1 VSVVIGASVALAWCF
16 RDEAT
21 PRSFAMLD
29 RVSRES
35 AVVPGHWALELANIL
50 ANAERKRRIIAADIA
65 EFVALVNRL
74 DIRVDGATAERGL
87 KEILTLARG
96 ESLTSYDAAY
106 LDLAMREGLPLATR
120 DRALARV
127 ARGVGVAV
135 IRS

>member
-1 VSVVIGASVALAWCF
+1 
-16 RDEAT
+16 
-21 PRSFAMLD
+21 MLD